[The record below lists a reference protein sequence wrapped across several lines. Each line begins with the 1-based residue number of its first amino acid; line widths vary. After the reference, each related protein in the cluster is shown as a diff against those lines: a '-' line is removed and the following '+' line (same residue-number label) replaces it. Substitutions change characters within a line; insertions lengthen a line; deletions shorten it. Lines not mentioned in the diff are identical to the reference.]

1 MRNSHNG
8 FSLIEVLVATVIMA
22 IGILGIAG
30 LQALSLQQNRSSM
43 LRSQALQL
51 GNDIIDRMRANPTQ
65 TYAPV
70 YYDTEPPASAEN
82 CLFPNTCTPLEMA
95 EYDVAL
101 WKCVI
106 NPTDSTGVS
115 YEICE
120 TLGAVGTS
128 LPEGEAEIRSA
139 GDVHTVR
146 VRWVDE
152 RDGTKATIT
161 LSTRADG

>member
-1 MRNSHNG
+1 M
-8 FSLIEVLVATVIMA
+8 ATVIMA
-22 IGILGIAG
+22 VGILGVAG
-30 LQALSLQQNRSSM
+30 LQVLSLQQNRSSM

-82 CLFPNTCTPLEMA
+82 CVLNTCTPAEMI

-101 WKCVI
+101 WKCMI
-106 NPTDSTGVS
+106 NPTDSTSVL
-115 YEICE
+115 YAICD

-128 LPEGEAEIRSA
+128 LPEGEAEIRTA
-139 GDVHTVR
+139 GDVQTVR